1 MALSFLQ
8 IGIEE
13 DTMWGG
19 VDPVTVK
26 MDRLIPDNHSFLLQ
40 FLDYDLSKAEK
51 PLAEYLA
58 CLDSGKD
65 PRKQLLLT
73 TISELQQMHP
83 YFLICRENAA
93 LMLNRIIAGYIIR
106 HCKGLDEL
114 EQKNLFLK
122 VCVSDYS
129 VFTDPDVMFDSHI
142 DAGVDYVLDYLY
154 TLQDDIR
161 KWVFLTLDNTNPD
174 LAKLSSSRRSALYS
188 HIALKDTYH
197 PILSVGVEFST
208 TPSKKMLQRTPEWDF
223 NEDHYIQMYQDL
235 NALTW
240 NPEGEIPK
248 SIADIIS
255 ATKDV
260 DDCNTITYCIRDF
273 SNLLEL
279 EVHRM
284 VIDEIRIKRCKN
296 CRRYFLPERSNQ
308 DYCSRLA
315 PNSKSKLCSEIGR
328 FLVHGKKAK
337 ESDPAYALFIKAYR
351 ARLEKIRRGTL
362 TRDSYDRWRVE
373 AKEKLEQTRQKQ
385 MTLDEFEEWLKI

>member
-13 DTMWGG
+13 DTHWGD
-19 VDPVTVK
+19 VRLVTVK
-26 MDRLIPDNHSFLLQ
+26 MDRLIPDNHSFLMQ

-58 CLDSGKD
+58 CLDSGKE
-65 PRKQLLLT
+65 PRKQLLFT

-93 LMLNRIIAGYIIR
+93 FMLNCIIAGYIIR
-106 HCKGLDEL
+106 HCKDLDEL
-114 EQKNLFLK
+114 EQKNLFMK

-129 VFTDPDVMFDSHI
+129 IFTDPDIIFDSHI
-142 DAGVDYVLDYLY
+142 DAGKDYVLDYFY
-154 TLQDDIR
+154 TLQSDIR
-161 KWVFLTLDNTNPD
+161 KWVFLTLDNTNPGH
-174 LAKLSSSRRSALYS
+174 AKLSSSRRSALYS
-188 HIALKDTYH
+188 HIAFKDAYH
-197 PILSVGVEFST
+197 PILSVEVEFST
-208 TPSKKMLQRTPEWDF
+208 TPSRKMLQRSTAWDYDD
-223 NEDHYIQMYQDL
+223 DHYIQVYKDL
-235 NALTW
+235 NTLTW
-240 NPEGEIPK
+240 NPEAEIPK

-255 ATKDV
+255 ATRDA
-260 DDCNTITYCIRDF
+260 DDCNTITYNIRDF

-284 VIDEIRIKRCKN
+284 VIDEVRIKRCKN
-296 CRRYFLPERSNQ
+296 CHRYFLPERSNQ
-308 DYCSRLA
+308 EYCSRLA

-328 FLVHGKKAK
+328 FIVHGKKAR

-351 ARLEKIRRGTL
+351 ARLEKIRRGTM

-373 AKEKLEQTRQKQ
+373 AEERLEQTRQKQ
-385 MTLDEFEEWLKI
+385 MDLSDFEEWLRI